1 MANLQ
6 KKKQAGRIQRRRRA
20 RSKIVGTASR
30 PRLVVFRS
38 LKHISVQ
45 AIDDN
50 RGQTLAAVTDREAG
64 KKLAGVEAAKAVGE
78 LVAKKLQTKKITA
91 VVFDRNGYKYHG
103 QVKALAEAARA
114 GGLQF

>member
-6 KKKQAGRIQRRRRA
+6 KKKLAGQTQRRRRTRA
-20 RSKIVGTASR
+20 KIFGTAKR
-30 PRLVVFRS
+30 PRLTVFRS

-45 AIDDN
+45 AIDDT
-50 RGQTLAAVTDREAG
+50 RGLTLASVSDREAG
-64 KKLAGVEAAKAVGE
+64 KKLAGIEAAKAVGE
-78 LVAKKLQTKKITA
+78 LVAKKLQAKKVTL
-91 VVFDRNGYKYHG
+91 VVFDRSGYKYHG